1 MKLEAAAAVL
11 GVAVDADPE
20 TLKAAY
26 RRLALRWHPD
36 KCKEADAKE
45 RFQEV
50 SVAYTR
56 LVSGESGRDH
66 DGDGSERFY
75 DDVDEMRAFMSMFM
89 ELVGMFGSDIPSM
102 PNGCGPGCKGGHVQM
117 PPGMPP
123 DMADMPSASVA
134 FSMMFGERPQEET
147 WSSEEEDG
155 EGREEDY
162 DHDEEEFDLDEAAA
176 AAEAF
181 KAGAAGAGGPAA
193 AGGECLW
200 EPMVRHYFHMNLKE
214 EVEQQRAAGLGG
226 ASGGTSEAVQLEDE
240 ALRQARAL
248 KKRQDKKRRQREK
261 KQQQRASAAKEA
273 ADQRDA
279 QQDEGKKDE
288 DTSVADKRK
297 EVVRLK
303 RKAEEER
310 RVGLFTACRA
320 GFVEEVRLMLGT
332 GLIRCTERE
341 RENGSSGASLLHSCV
356 TDFAGSPDNAPQL
369 KELAIDRLSIAA
381 MILASTDPAV
391 DAGWVDSVG
400 LTVLHRVAEALDLP
414 YLALLLE
421 ERQKSQERRD
431 QILLDERCL
440 LKGWTP
446 LHYAAAEGSPVGV
459 STLLTAGASV
469 SVRGAVLDGIEPSSS
484 NGAGGGGGAGGGDGG
499 TALQLARALLSKEG
513 AGPRKK
519 GLQEVAR
526 QLSAATQAVERAKE
540 QRERKEREAK
550 LAKKRSE
557 VQKEKKKEARER
569 ELLSRKQRQLK
580 DKQER
585 LEREERQEEER
596 KGRKE
601 DQGKAEEGKTKKG
614 KKAKK
619 KKNSNNKTGDEDS
632 VADRGLAANG
642 GAEGAPTGKDT
653 GDGAPVA
660 VVAAASS
667 SRPRAAAAAAAR
679 AGNASPAAPAVSESA
694 HESSMSR
701 DDLLAQ
707 LIAMGF
713 QEEHVHRGTSCVG
726 FDLNA
731 LLSWLFEHPDGG
743 VTPAEQASAAASKA
757 SAANA
762 RRKGPASK
770 AKATKV
776 DAGKG
781 NSGVISSALRN
792 HGHGALAG
800 IAVSGGVGGPGG
812 AGWGGAGVVP
822 GSGKDGGGGGGVGV
836 GGGPATVAAA
846 AAKAEEKRR
855 HNLELRRINRAWNAS
870 LPLRRAEEEEK
881 KAAETA
887 REKEIEDAKDEKR
900 KLMESQSLSGRVV
913 RSSTIFCLRDHQ
925 NRLDGVARTEL
936 VLGRGGGGDGSSP
949 GAADA
954 AHQTHA
960 AGGGA
965 AAAAERVP
973 APRRGG
979 GSGTEQQGSASL
991 AEPAA
996 AWQGGACQREADAAG
1011 LATGG

>member
-1 MKLEAAAAVL
+1 GEAGNTVVFSKKKSVEATESESGRSSTEGMKLEAAAAVL

-66 DGDGSERFY
+66 EGDGSERFY
-75 DDVDEMRAFMSMFM
+75 DDVEEMRAFMSMFM
-89 ELVGMFGSDIPSM
+89 ELVGMFGNDM
-102 PNGCGPGCKGGHVQM
+102 PNGCGPGCKGGHVHA

-123 DMADMPSASVA
+123 DMDMPPSASVA
-134 FSMMFGERPQEET
+134 FSMMFGERPQEEVRARG
-147 WSSEEEDG
+147 SSVGRTFGRAISDG
-155 EGREEDY
+155 WREICLGRCPILPPYNAVDIFFVRSVESQLLPTSFLGDVNVFGGSALLVLLFKCFQGTPL
-162 DHDEEEFDLDEAAA
+162 DHPALLAATDANFSHLHAIAGTEAGLG
-176 AAEAF
+176 EAQ
-181 KAGAAGAGGPAA
+181 
-193 AGGECLW
+193 CLW

-214 EVEQQRAAGLGG
+214 EVEQQRAAGQGSAG
-226 ASGGTSEAVQLEDE
+226 MVVSEEVQLEE
-240 ALRQARAL
+240 EELRQARAL
-248 KKRQDKKRRQREK
+248 KKRQDKKRRQKEK
-261 KQQQRASAAKEA
+261 KQQRASAARVQEA
-273 ADQRDA
+273 ADRRDA
-279 QQDEGKKDE
+279 QQEEGKRDDE
-288 DTSVADKRK
+288 VSASEKRK
-297 EVVRLK
+297 EMVRLK

-332 GLIRCTERE
+332 GLIKCTERE
-341 RENGSSGASLLHSCV
+341 RENGASGASLLHSCV

-381 MILASTDPAV
+381 MVLASVDPAV
-391 DAGWVDSVG
+391 DAGWVDSAG
-400 LTVLHRVAEALDLP
+400 LTVLHRVSEALDLP

-431 QILLDERCL
+431 QILLNERCL

-446 LHYAAAEGSPVGV
+446 LHYAAAEGSPAAV
-459 STLLTAGASV
+459 STLLAVGASV
-469 SVRGAVLDGIEPSSS
+469 NVDGAVLDGIDCNS
-484 NGAGGGGGAGGGDGG
+484 NGGRNSGGGGGVGSGGDGG
-499 TALQLARALLSKEG
+499 TALQLVRALLSKEG

-585 LEREERQEEER
+585 QEREERQEEER
-596 KGRKE
+596 RGRKE
-601 DQGKAEEGKTKKG
+601 EQGRAEEAGGKSKKG
-614 KKAKK
+614 KKSKK
-619 KKNSNNKTGDEDS
+619 KKNAGGSKPGGGDDDNVTERGMTAAA
-632 VADRGLAANG
+632 ADAGAAGAAATNG
-642 GAEGAPTGKDT
+642 GRKEEGETLPGRGSSGHNAR
-653 GDGAPVA
+653 PVSP
-660 VVAAASS
+660 AASS
-667 SRPRAAAAAAAR
+667 RTQASGAGSAAGGGGGAGSAAA
-679 AGNASPAAPAVSESA
+679 PVVSESV

-707 LIAMGF
+707 LITMGF

-731 LLSWLFEHPDGG
+731 LLSWLVDHPDGG
-743 VTPAEQASAAASKA
+743 STPAEQASAAASSKA
-757 SAANA
+757 ATNA

-770 AKATKV
+770 AKAKI

-781 NSGVISSALRN
+781 NSGVISSAIRN
-792 HGHGALAG
+792 HGHGGGALAG
-800 IAVSGGVGGPGG
+800 IAVSGG
-812 AGWGGAGVVP
+812 
-822 GSGKDGGGGGGVGV
+822 
-836 GGGPATVAAA
+836 
-846 AAKAEEKRR
+846 EKKR

-870 LPLRRAEEEEK
+870 LPLRRAEEEVR
-881 KAAETA
+881 AGF
-887 REKEIEDAKDEKR
+887 ICV
-900 KLMESQSLSGRVV
+900 GRNGEGKG
-913 RSSTIFCLRDHQ
+913 I
-925 NRLDGVARTEL
+925 
-936 VLGRGGGGDGSSP
+936 GR
-949 GAADA
+949 
-954 AHQTHA
+954 
-960 AGGGA
+960 
-965 AAAAERVP
+965 R
-973 APRRGG
+973 
-979 GSGTEQQGSASL
+979 QG
-991 AEPAA
+991 
-996 AWQGGACQREADAAG
+996 REASPHRFAEVR
-1011 LATGG
+1011 

>member
-1 MKLEAAAAVL
+1 
-11 GVAVDADPE
+11 
-20 TLKAAY
+20 
-26 RRLALRWHPD
+26 
-36 KCKEADAKE
+36 
-45 RFQEV
+45 
-50 SVAYTR
+50 
-56 LVSGESGRDH
+56 
-66 DGDGSERFY
+66 
-75 DDVDEMRAFMSMFM
+75 MRAFMSMFM

-102 PNGCGPGCKGGHVQM
+102 PNGCGPGCTGGHVQM

-147 WSSEEEDG
+147 WSSEEEEG

-162 DHDEEEFDLDEAAA
+162 DHDEEEFDLDEDCEPEPDTHGQQQQHQQQLQQQCAQRGDYGGEAAGAAGSASASSASAAAVAAAAA

-226 ASGGTSEAVQLEDE
+226 TSGGTSEAVQLEEE
-240 ALRQARAL
+240 ALRQARSL

-261 KQQQRASAAKEA
+261 KQQRASAAREA
-273 ADQRDA
+273 AVQRDA
-279 QQDEGKKDE
+279 QQDKGKKDE
-288 DTSVADKRK
+288 GTSMADKRK

-341 RENGSSGASLLHSCV
+341 RENGASGASLLHSCV

-446 LHYAAAEGSPVGV
+446 LHYAAAEGSPVAV
-459 STLLTAGASV
+459 STLLAAGASV
-469 SVRGAVLDGIEPSSS
+469 SVRGAVLDGIEPISS

-596 KGRKE
+596 RGRKE
-601 DQGKAEEGKTKKG
+601 EQGKAEEGKTKKG

-619 KKNSNNKTGDEDS
+619 KKNSNNKTAAGDEDS

-642 GAEGAPTGKDT
+642 GAEGAPKGKGA

-660 VVAAASS
+660 
-667 SRPRAAAAAAAR
+667 AAAAAAATSRPR
-679 AGNASPAAPAVSESA
+679 ASGASVGNASPARPRFRKA
-694 HESSMSR
+694 R
-701 DDLLAQ
+701 
-707 LIAMGF
+707 
-713 QEEHVHRGTSCVG
+713 TSLRCR
-726 FDLNA
+726 
-731 LLSWLFEHPDGG
+731 EM
-743 VTPAEQASAAASKA
+743 
-757 SAANA
+757 
-762 RRKGPASK
+762 
-770 AKATKV
+770 
-776 DAGKG
+776 
-781 NSGVISSALRN
+781 ISSP
-792 HGHGALAG
+792 
-800 IAVSGGVGGPGG
+800 S
-812 AGWGGAGVVP
+812 
-822 GSGKDGGGGGGVGV
+822 
-836 GGGPATVAAA
+836 
-846 AAKAEEKRR
+846 
-855 HNLELRRINRAWNAS
+855 
-870 LPLRRAEEEEK
+870 
-881 KAAETA
+881 
-887 REKEIEDAKDEKR
+887 
-900 KLMESQSLSGRVV
+900 
-913 RSSTIFCLRDHQ
+913 
-925 NRLDGVARTEL
+925 
-936 VLGRGGGGDGSSP
+936 
-949 GAADA
+949 
-954 AHQTHA
+954 
-960 AGGGA
+960 
-965 AAAAERVP
+965 
-973 APRRGG
+973 
-979 GSGTEQQGSASL
+979 
-991 AEPAA
+991 
-996 AWQGGACQREADAAG
+996 
-1011 LATGG
+1011 